1 MEDFNLERFLKAQE
15 YSYQVAYAE
24 IKEGYKRSH
33 WMWYIFP
40 QIKGL
45 GRSSMSEYYG
55 ITCLDEARAYLE
67 DEVLGTR
74 LREICETLLKH
85 LDKSAMEIFGGVD
98 SMKLKS
104 SMTLFDAVS
113 PNDIFSKILDAF
125 FGGRRDERTKSN
137 IKTVI
142 IGAPPCR

>member
-1 MEDFNLERFLKAQE
+1 MKDFNLRRFHEAQE

-55 ITCLDEARAYLE
+55 ITCIDEARAYLE

-74 LREICETLLKH
+74 LREISEALLKH
-85 LDKSAMEIFGGVD
+85 SDKSAQDIFGGVD

-104 SMTLFDAVS
+104 SMTLFDKVS
-113 PNDIFSKILDAF
+113 PDEVFANVLDVFFNGQRDKRTLDISEIS
-125 FGGRRDERTKSN
+125 R
-137 IKTVI
+137 
-142 IGAPPCR
+142 

>member
-1 MEDFNLERFLKAQE
+1 MNDFDLSRFHKAQE
-15 YSYQVAYAE
+15 YSYQAAFAE

-55 ITCLDEARAYLE
+55 ITCLDEAKSYLE
-67 DEVLGTR
+67 DEVLGPR
-74 LREICETLLKH
+74 LKEICEELMSH
-85 LDKSAMEIFGGVD
+85 SDKSARDIFGGVD

-104 SMTLFDAVS
+104 SMTLFDKVS
-113 PNDIFSKILDAF
+113 PNDVFAKVLDIFFDSK
-125 FGGRRDERTKSN
+125 RDKRTLS
-137 IKTVI
+137 IMES
-142 IGAPPCR
+142 

>member
-55 ITCLDEARAYLE
+55 ITYLDEARAYLE
-67 DEVLGTR
+67 DDVLGTR
-74 LREICETLLKH
+74 LREICEALLKH
-85 LDKSAMEIFGGVD
+85 SDKSAMDIFGGVD

-104 SMTLFDAVS
+104 SMTLFDKVS
-113 PNDIFSKILDAF
+113 PDEVFGKVLDVF
-125 FGGRRDERTKSN
+125 FNGQRDMRTLDMVESF
-137 IKTVI
+137 
-142 IGAPPCR
+142 G

>member
-1 MEDFNLERFLKAQE
+1 MKDFNLERFHKAQE

-24 IKEGYKRSH
+24 IKEGYKHSH

-55 ITCLDEARAYLE
+55 ITYLDEARAYLE
-67 DEVLGTR
+67 DDVLGTR
-74 LREICETLLKH
+74 LREICEALLKH
-85 LDKSAMEIFGGVD
+85 SDKSAMDIFGGVD

-104 SMTLFDAVS
+104 SMTLFDKVS
-113 PNDIFSKILDAF
+113 PDEVFGKVLDVFFNGQRDMRTLDIA
-125 FGGRRDERTKSN
+125 EQTK
-137 IKTVI
+137 
-142 IGAPPCR
+142 

>member
-55 ITCLDEARAYLE
+55 ITCLDEAKAYLE
-67 DEVLGTR
+67 DAVLGTR
-74 LREICETLLKH
+74 LKEICVELLKH
-85 LDKSAMEIFGGVD
+85 SDKSAQAIFGGID

-104 SMTLFDAVS
+104 SMTLFDKVS
-113 PNDIFSKILDAF
+113 PNQVFGKVLDVFFDGKRDKRTLDISEIS
-125 FGGRRDERTKSN
+125 R
-137 IKTVI
+137 
-142 IGAPPCR
+142 

>member
-1 MEDFNLERFLKAQE
+1 MNLDRFVKAQE
-15 YSYQVAYAE
+15 IDYEFALKE
-24 IKEGYKRSH
+24 IKQGRKRTH

-67 DEVLGTR
+67 DEVLEAR
-74 LREICETLLKH
+74 LKKICEELMKH
-85 LDKSAMEIFGGVD
+85 SDKSVQDIFGGVD

-104 SMTLFDAVS
+104 SMTLFDKVY
-113 PNDIFSKILDAF
+113 PNEVFGKVLDIFFDGKRDKRTLDIA
-125 FGGRRDERTKSN
+125 EKTK
-137 IKTVI
+137 
-142 IGAPPCR
+142 

>member
-67 DEVLGTR
+67 DEVLEAR
-74 LREICETLLKH
+74 LKKICEELMKH
-85 LDKSAMEIFGGVD
+85 SDKSVQDIFGEVD

-104 SMTLFDAVS
+104 SKTLFDKVC
-113 PNDIFSKILDAF
+113 PNEVFGKVLEVFFDGKRDKRTLDISEIS
-125 FGGRRDERTKSN
+125 R
-137 IKTVI
+137 
-142 IGAPPCR
+142 

>member
-1 MEDFNLERFLKAQE
+1 MTNFNLIRFHEAQE

-55 ITCLDEARAYLE
+55 ITCIDEARAYLE

-74 LREICETLLKH
+74 LREISEALLKH
-85 LDKSAMEIFGGVD
+85 SDKSAQDIFGGVD
-98 SMKLKS
+98 SLKLKS
-104 SMTLFDAVS
+104 SMTLFDKVS
-113 PNDIFSKILDAF
+113 PNQVFGKVLDVFFDGKRDKRTLDISEIS
-125 FGGRRDERTKSN
+125 R
-137 IKTVI
+137 
-142 IGAPPCR
+142 

>member
-15 YSYQVAYAE
+15 YFYQVAYAE

-55 ITCLDEARAYLE
+55 ITYLDEARAYLE
-67 DEVLGTR
+67 DDVLGTR
-74 LREICETLLKH
+74 LREICEALLKH
-85 LDKSAMEIFGGVD
+85 SDKSAMDIFGGVD

-104 SMTLFDAVS
+104 SMTLFDKVS
-113 PNDIFSKILDAF
+113 PDEVFGKVLDVF
-125 FGGRRDERTKSN
+125 FNGQRDMRTLDMVESF
-137 IKTVI
+137 
-142 IGAPPCR
+142 G

>member
-1 MEDFNLERFLKAQE
+1 MKDFNLERFHKAQE

-55 ITCLDEARAYLE
+55 ITYLDEARAYLE
-67 DEVLGTR
+67 DDVLGTR
-74 LREICETLLKH
+74 LREICEALLKH
-85 LDKSAMEIFGGVD
+85 SDKSAQDIFGGVD

-104 SMTLFDAVS
+104 SMTLFDKVS
-113 PNDIFSKILDAF
+113 PDEVFGKLLDVFFDGKRDKRTLDIAEKA
-125 FGGRRDERTKSN
+125 
-137 IKTVI
+137 
-142 IGAPPCR
+142 

>member
-1 MEDFNLERFLKAQE
+1 MKDFNLERFHKAQE

-55 ITCLDEARAYLE
+55 ITCIDEARAYLE
-67 DEVLGTR
+67 DEVLGSR
-74 LREICETLLKH
+74 LREICEKVLKH
-85 LDKSAMEIFGGVD
+85 SDKRAHDIFGGVD
-98 SMKLKS
+98 SI
-104 SMTLFDAVS
+104 VC
-113 PNDIFSKILDAF
+113 SKVNFPHFRLEK
-125 FGGRRDERTKSN
+125 GT
-137 IKTVI
+137 T
-142 IGAPPCR
+142 

>member
-15 YSYQVAYAE
+15 YSYQIAYAE

-55 ITCLDEARAYLE
+55 ITCLDEAKAYLE
-67 DEVLGTR
+67 DAVLGTR
-74 LREICETLLKH
+74 LKEICVELLKYS
-85 LDKSAMEIFGGVD
+85 DKSAQAIFGGID

-104 SMTLFDAVS
+104 SMTLFDKVS
-113 PNDIFSKILDAF
+113 PNQVFGKVLDVFFDGKRDKRTLDISEIS
-125 FGGRRDERTKSN
+125 R
-137 IKTVI
+137 
-142 IGAPPCR
+142 